1 MDFDDLTPEMQEKA
15 RACKTP
21 EDVLALAKEG
31 GIELTDEQLEAVSG
45 GEYDWGC
52 FDKRQCIDVCSK
64 YDAEWMHECWR
75 YKKPSGPVDC
85 AIH

>member
-45 GEYDWGC
+45 GWGEC
-52 FDKRQCIDVCSK
+52 DANTCNKRERFCPQF
-64 YDAEWMHECWR
+64 R
-75 YKKPSGPVDC
+75 
-85 AIH
+85 